1 MPSND
6 DNYGQQWRE
15 FPPISDRLSVKTNTD
30 PTDKHPSAFDKKAP
44 SLKSGM
50 TGGMKYQQA
59 KKVKRKGVSNR
70 PTDDGSDLT
79 DLAQD
84 AGAPMDGAD
93 KHMAQMFLDGNEE
106 AFDYFI

>member
-1 MPSND
+1 
-6 DNYGQQWRE
+6 
-15 FPPISDRLSVKTNTD
+15 
-30 PTDKHPSAFDKKAP
+30 
-44 SLKSGM
+44 M

-106 AFDYFI
+106 ALIILSDLLGILTLAVRFG